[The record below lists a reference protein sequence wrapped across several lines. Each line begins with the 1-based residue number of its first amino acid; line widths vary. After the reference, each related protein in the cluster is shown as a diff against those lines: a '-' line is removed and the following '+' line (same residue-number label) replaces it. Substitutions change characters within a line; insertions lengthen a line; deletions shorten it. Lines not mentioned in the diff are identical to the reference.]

1 MKPLRPNPSHF
12 VTFSFSFSWCG
23 ERETFSDLRG
33 RRFSRV
39 CFSKLRSTCWSKSL
53 LHNFDLSCEV
63 FGSIIQVH
71 VKMYLFDLLIEKIAD
86 LLFSRA
92 CHFKNSQDNC
102 FQISCTCSPYQKS
115 EMMQLSNAYLISTR
129 RTKNQL
135 TKFGVYLGCFDLS
148 IPETWPLYLS
158 SISILTKYRYTP
170 SITDGVHRTEN
181 FVEIIP
187 VFSTFSNFF
196 KKKNKKL

>member
-12 VTFSFSFSWCG
+12 VTFYFSFSWCG

-129 RTKNQL
+129 GTKNQL

-148 IPETWPLYLS
+148 ILLTIWIARFTFDGGTEDLAVKPY
-158 SISILTKYRYTP
+158 ILQK
-170 SITDGVHRTEN
+170 IQ
-181 FVEIIP
+181 FQWICC
-187 VFSTFSNFF
+187 
-196 KKKNKKL
+196 KCLAW